1 MRWWK
6 TMVNGLACA
15 GLMAAC
21 VPAQALAGENATA
34 VELARYDEAIQGTID
49 ALDSLEAGQD
59 YVEGELLV
67 TYSGSDD
74 AQLVELDEGQSVREG
89 LEDALDSTLVTAAQP
104 NYRYYLL
111 DSASS
116 AGSPASTQALSSQVL
131 PSTSSDSFSSLQY
144 YLNPWDPSFSSDCGA
159 NVLAAWELVPSGS
172 SVTIATIDTGVDPAH
187 RDLAANIDTAHMA
200 TITKSLN
207 VKVGSMADGDGHGT
221 HVAGIAAAA
230 AGNSR
235 GIAGS
240 SANARLL
247 PLRVFYQ
254 QGGEWVCNTAMIVE
268 AYEYLDG
275 LVESGQLTG
284 LHVINISLG
293 SYQSTA
299 VDERLRSSIAHMRS
313 EHQVLTVCAGGNGDD
328 LTGRP
333 YTMKSYPADFDE
345 CLSVTSL
352 EADGTNARW
361 SDFNEYK
368 DLSAPG
374 VGILSTITDATAASY
389 ASSSPSLL
397 RQRASHDSYGY
408 MDGSSM
414 SAPLVAGIAALL
426 WAANPALSADEAVSA
441 LTSTAHAVN
450 PARNDHSQASGG
462 FGSSWRMPSYTP
474 ASGSAGAVDAAA
486 AVSWVLENTK
496 LANGAE
502 AVGQTVSA
510 PARAV
515 LSSVSSRSSGF
526 KVRWKPVQFVAGYQ
540 LRWRLSGSSS
550 WKTKGAASSASAK
563 TVSKLKKGRYVVQV
577 RAYRLKADGTR
588 IYGAWSAKK
597 SVRAT

>member
-15 GLMAAC
+15 GLVAAC

-34 VELARYDEAIQGTID
+34 VELARYDETIQGTID

-131 PSTSSDSFSSLQY
+131 SSSDSLSSLQY

-254 QGGEWVCNTAMIVE
+254 QGGEWVCDTAMIVE

-275 LVESGQLTG
+275 LVESGQLTS

-293 SYQSTA
+293 SYQSAA

-374 VGILSTITDATAASY
+374 VGILSTITNATAASY
-389 ASSSPSLL
+389 ASSLPSLL

-450 PARNDHSQASGG
+450 PARNDHSQASGSS
-462 FGSSWRMPSYTP
+462 GSRWSWTPSYTP

-496 LANGAE
+496 LADGAE
-502 AVGQTVSA
+502 AVGQTVNA

-515 LSSVSSRSSGF
+515 LSSVSSRSGGF
-526 KVRWKPVQFVAGYQ
+526 RARWKPVQGVAGYQ

-550 WKTKGAASSASAK
+550 WKTKGAASLASAK